1 MTPSPGHH
9 GSASRAGR
17 ASDADTDLDADV
29 AVVGAGAAGLYL
41 AARLARDGVRVV
53 VLEARETPTRHSRAI
68 GIHPPGLAA
77 LDDIGAATPLLRR
90 GVHVRRGHAFAGDTQ
105 RGVRHLGT
113 LDFSRTLRGP
123 WPFVLTVPQHVTEAV
138 LEARLA
144 ELAPGALRRGR
155 RVVSWR
161 DDGASVTVEVAAAS
175 GTEAH
180 ATDAHAAEAQAAE
193 AHGRPVRLRVGL
205 LVACVGA
212 RGDVAQ
218 RMGAAVDER
227 RYGDVYLMADLP
239 TDATASTGTGFQSV
253 GLDEAAIHLSPDG
266 VVESFPLPGSGRRWV
281 AKTEALVDPADAAV
295 LSELVADRTGV
306 RLAPAS
312 ATMVSAFGVQR
323 RLARRLATGRVWLCG
338 DAAHVVAP
346 IGGQGMTLAW
356 LGGRALADAWCD
368 HLAGRASLSTAAD
381 RYDADQRARARR
393 ATARAAWNL
402 RMGRAARVGAPR
414 AWLVRALLTPP
425 LAGRMARLF
434 TMQA

>member
-1 MTPSPGHH
+1 MTRS
-9 GSASRAGR
+9 S
-17 ASDADTDLDADV
+17 TNEELDADV
-29 AVVGAGAAGLYL
+29 AIVGAGAAGLYL
-41 AARLARDGVRVV
+41 AARLAQDGVRVV
-53 VLEARETPTRHSRAI
+53 VLEARATPTRHSRAI

-77 LDDIGAATPLLRR
+77 LDDVGAAAPLIQR
-90 GVHVRRGHAFAGDTQ
+90 GVHVRRGHAFAGDAL

-144 ELAPGALRRGR
+144 ELAPGALSRAS
-155 RVVSWR
+155 RVVSWH
-161 DDGASVTVEVAAAS
+161 DDGPAVTVEVVETR
-175 GTEAH
+175 G
-180 ATDAHAAEAQAAE
+180 AQ
-193 AHGRPVRLRVGL
+193 AHGRPVQLRVGL

-212 RGDVAQ
+212 RADVAQ
-218 RMGAAVDER
+218 RMGADVDGR
-227 RYGDVYLMADLP
+227 SYGDVYLMADLP
-239 TDATASTGTGFQSV
+239 EGATATAGTAFREV
-253 GLDEAAIHLSPDG
+253 GPDEAAIHLSPGG
-266 VVESFPLPGSGRRWV
+266 VVESFPLPGRRRRWV
-281 AKTEALVDPADAAV
+281 AKTETLVDPADATV
-295 LSELVADRTGV
+295 LSERVAERTGV
-306 RLAPAS
+306 RLDPAS

-356 LGGRALADAWCD
+356 LGGRALADAWSD
-368 HLAGRASLSTAAD
+368 HLAGEASLSAAAA

-402 RMGRAARVGAPR
+402 RMGRETRLGTPR

>member
-1 MTPSPGHH
+1 MTRPATNG
-9 GSASRAGR
+9 GTTIRTGLAADADAGR
-17 ASDADTDLDADV
+17 DADV
-29 AVVGAGAAGLYL
+29 AIVGAGAAGLYL
-41 AARLARDGVRVV
+41 AARLAQDGLRVV
-53 VLEARETPTRHSRAI
+53 VLEAREAPTRHSRAI

-77 LDDIGAATPLLRR
+77 LHDVGAAEPLLER
-90 GVHVRRGHAFAGDTQ
+90 GVEVRRGHAFAGDAS

-113 LDFSRTLRGP
+113 LDFERTLRGP

-144 ELAPGALRRGR
+144 AAAPGALRRAS
-155 RVVSWR
+155 RVTGWN
-161 DDGASVTVEVAAAS
+161 DDGSGVTLEVAEMRGDAANR
-175 GTEAH
+175 
-180 ATDAHAAEAQAAE
+180 
-193 AHGRPVRLRVGL
+193 RPVRLRVGL

-212 RGDVAQ
+212 RGDAAQ
-218 RMGAAVDER
+218 RLGTVVNGG

-239 TDATASTGTGFQSV
+239 DDGTVEANAAFRSV
-253 GLDEAAIHLSPDG
+253 GPDEAAIHLSNDG
-266 VVESFPLPGSGRRWV
+266 VVEAFPLPGGQRRWV
-281 AKTEALVDPADAAV
+281 AKTETRIDPADPV
-295 LSELVADRTGV
+295 SLTERVARRTGV
-306 RLAPAS
+306 RLDPAS

-356 LGGRALADAWCD
+356 LGGRALADAWGD
-368 HLAGRASLSTAAD
+368 HLAGRASLSVAAA
-381 RYDADQRARARR
+381 RYDAEQRARARR

-402 RMGRAARVGAPR
+402 RMGRATRLGTPR

>member
-1 MTPSPGHH
+1 MTRT
-9 GSASRAGR
+9 ASNDV
-17 ASDADTDLDADV
+17 STDAALDADV

-41 AARLARDGVRVV
+41 AARLAQDGLRVV

-77 LDDIGAATPLLRR
+77 LDEIGVAEALLKR
-90 GVHVRRGHAFAGDTQ
+90 GVHVRRGHAFAGDAI

-113 LDFSRTLRGP
+113 LDFARTLLGP

-144 ELAPGALRRGR
+144 QLAPNALRRGS

-161 DDGASVTVEVAAAS
+161 DDGPAVTVEVAE
-175 GTEAH
+175 TR
-180 ATDAHAAEAQAAE
+180 ATGAR
-193 AHGRPVRLRVGL
+193 GCPSRLRVGL

-212 RGDVAQ
+212 RADVAQ
-218 RMGAAVDER
+218 LMGAAVDGR
-227 RYGDVYLMADLP
+227 AYGDVYLMADLP
-239 TDATASTGTGFQSV
+239 DDATASAGTAFAKV
-253 GLDEAAIHLSPDG
+253 GPDEAAIHLSPDG
-266 VVESFPLPGSGRRWV
+266 VVEAFPLPGGGRRWV
-281 AKTEALVDPADAAV
+281 AKTETLVDPADATV
-295 LSELVADRTGV
+295 LSERVAERTGV
-306 RLAPAS
+306 RLDPAG

-356 LGGRALADAWCD
+356 LGGRALADAWSD
-368 HLAGRASLSTAAD
+368 HLAGRASLPAAAA

-393 ATARAAWNL
+393 ATERAAWNL
-402 RMGRAARVGAPR
+402 RMGRASRFGAPR